1 VEEGMTARSIEMLA
15 WSGCPSHPEAQRQ
28 MRGILDDLGLADV
41 AIEVSWIE
49 DDETAKRR
57 RFVGSPTFRIDD
69 EELIPTDEADT
80 YALTCRVYRLADGRF
95 SPTPDPAQLAQATAA
110 RFGR

>member
-1 VEEGMTARSIEMLA
+1 
-15 WSGCPSHPEAQRQ
+15 
-28 MRGILDDLGLADV
+28 MRAILDDLGLPDV

-49 DDETAKRR
+49 DDETAERR

-69 EELIPTDEADT
+69 VDLIPTDDADT
-80 YALTCRVYRLADGRF
+80 IALTCRVYRLPGGRF

-110 RFGR
+110 RFCR

>member
-1 VEEGMTARSIEMLA
+1 MTARSVEMLA
-15 WSGCPSHPEAQRQ
+15 WSGCPSHPAALRQ
-28 MRGILDDLGLADV
+28 MRGILDALGLPEV

-49 DDETAKRR
+49 DEQTAKRR

-69 EELIPTDEADT
+69 VELMPTDETDR

-95 SPTPDPAQLAQATAA
+95 SPTPDPAQLALAIL
-110 RFGR
+110 